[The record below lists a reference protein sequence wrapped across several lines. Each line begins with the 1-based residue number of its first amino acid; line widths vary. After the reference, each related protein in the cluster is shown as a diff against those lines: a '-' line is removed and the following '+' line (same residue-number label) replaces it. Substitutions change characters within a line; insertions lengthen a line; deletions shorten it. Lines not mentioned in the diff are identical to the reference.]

1 MIPRLSHSES
11 IPEIVQSF
19 LAELRQSSFT
29 GDIQHDYGTRL
40 ITSTDNSIYQVLPQA
55 VVFPKNLA
63 DIQAL
68 LQLTA
73 QHKFCQCIKITARGG
88 GTGTNGQSLTEGI
101 VLDCSRYMN
110 RILETNIKQGW
121 VRVEPGVVLDQLNEH
136 LAPHK
141 VFFAPDLSPS
151 NRATLGGMVST
162 DACGKGSRIYGRTS
176 DHVIA
181 LSCVL
186 SNGETLESFALDE
199 DKLNVYKQK
208 SGIAGDVFKVV
219 DQIVLEKAGLIE
231 KVFPK
236 MSRFMTGYNL
246 AKVYGNSEK
255 NFNLNYLLSG
265 SEGTLAVV
273 SELKLRLSALPKYK
287 RLLVVKYEYFDD
299 ALRDAQILV
308 ENDPAAIET
317 IDEKILSLAKEDE
330 IYLKIKNF
338 IVDEKLKSGEKI
350 RPTRTISLLEFCGN
364 NKNKLEKQVSAL
376 CKIINARKNK
386 PGEATGYYRTAD
398 PQEIKDLWSLR
409 KKGVGLLG
417 NTKGERKPLPFV
429 EDTAVPPENLAA
441 YIREFRKLLESYGLE
456 YAMFGHVD
464 VGCLHVRPALDLK
477 NPEEEGWIRELS
489 DQVVELVK
497 KYGGVMWSEHGR
509 GYRSEYTVDFFGE
522 ELHQDLRCIKEA
534 FDPENRLNPGKIVTP
549 LSQATNKVVPLEGP
563 LRGHKDRQ
571 ISPELLKEYE
581 TAINCNGNGAC
592 FDYSAKNVMCPSSK
606 ITRDRVHSPKGR
618 AGMIREWLRI
628 LSLTQE
634 RGTSLSNNSSSNLS
648 GQTQSNSAAENIFN
662 SSYNKI
668 KNTWRKNQ
676 GEYDYSHEVYESM
689 AGCLVCK
696 ACVTQCP
703 VHVNVPEFRSKFLN
717 LYYSRYL
724 RPLKDYLV
732 GSTETVGRLFSNIP
746 RPLNAILN
754 WPLNRNLLKNIIGLR
769 DFPLYSPESVRQ
781 RLREVNA
788 VEFDLDKLNSLS
800 QQEIERSVILV
811 QDAFTS
817 FYESQLVLEFYELLR
832 KLNYTV
838 YVAPFHPNGKPLH
851 VKGFLA
857 QFRKVAEKNAK
868 WLSHIALSGIPM
880 VGLDPS
886 VVLTYRDEY
895 LKILGENEL
904 PFKVMLPQEF
914 LIMNS
919 AKHSNYGVAATEKL
933 QDYKLLGHCTE
944 KTDAQLSQEQWKEV
958 FEEFGLSLSLIA
970 AGCCGMAGTYGH
982 ETEHYEESRGIY
994 DLSWSDKIPQDPFL
1008 RQNILTTGFSCR
1020 SQVKRFEGF
1029 RPLHPLQV
1037 LLREIKSDS

>member
-19 LAELRQSSFT
+19 LAELRQSSFN
-29 GDIQHDYGTRL
+29 GNIQHDYGTRL

-55 VVFPKNLA
+55 VVFPKNIA

-68 LQLTA
+68 LQLTT
-73 QHKFCQCIKITARGG
+73 QYKFCQCIKITARGG

-121 VRVEPGVVLDQLNEH
+121 VRVEAGVVLDQLNEH

-141 VFFAPDLSPS
+141 LFFAPDLSPS
-151 NRATLGGMVST
+151 NRATLGGMVNT

-176 DHVIA
+176 DHVLA

-199 DKLNVYKQK
+199 NRLNAYKQK
-208 SGIAGDVFKVV
+208 SGIAGEVFKVV

-231 KVFPK
+231 EVFPK

-287 RLLVVKYEYFDD
+287 RLLVVKYENFDD

-308 ENDPAAIET
+308 ENDPTAIET

-330 IYLKIKNF
+330 IYLKIKDF
-338 IVDEKLKSGEKI
+338 ISDEKMKSGKKV
-350 RPTRTISLLEFCGN
+350 RSTRTISLLEFCGN
-364 NKNKLEKQVSAL
+364 NKNILEKQILAL
-376 CKIINARKNK
+376 CKSINAKKNK
-386 PGEATGYYRTAD
+386 SGEATGYYSTAD

-417 NTKGERKPLPFV
+417 NTKGERKPLPFI
-429 EDTAVPPENLAA
+429 EDTAVPPENLAS

-497 KYGGVMWSEHGR
+497 KYGGVMWGEHGR

-522 ELHQDLRCIKEA
+522 ELHQDLRRIKEA

-549 LSQATNKVVPLEGP
+549 LSKATDKVVPLEGP

-571 ISPELLKEYE
+571 IAPELLKEYE

-618 AGMIREWLRI
+618 AGMIREWLRM
-628 LSLTQE
+628 LSLTPE
-634 RGTSLSNNSSSNLS
+634 RETSLSNNSSSNLS
-648 GQTQSNSAAENIFN
+648 GQTQRNNVNENIFKN
-662 SSYNKI
+662 SFNKI

-676 GEYDYSHEVYESM
+676 GEYDFSHEVYDSM

-724 RPLKDYLV
+724 RPLKDHLV

-769 DFPLYSPESVRQ
+769 DFPLY
-781 RLREVNA
+781 
-788 VEFDLDKLNSLS
+788 
-800 QQEIERSVILV
+800 
-811 QDAFTS
+811 
-817 FYESQLVLEFYELLR
+817 
-832 KLNYTV
+832 
-838 YVAPFHPNGKPLH
+838 
-851 VKGFLA
+851 
-857 QFRKVAEKNAK
+857 
-868 WLSHIALSGIPM
+868 
-880 VGLDPS
+880 
-886 VVLTYRDEY
+886 
-895 LKILGENEL
+895 
-904 PFKVMLPQEF
+904 
-914 LIMNS
+914 
-919 AKHSNYGVAATEKL
+919 
-933 QDYKLLGHCTE
+933 
-944 KTDAQLSQEQWKEV
+944 
-958 FEEFGLSLSLIA
+958 
-970 AGCCGMAGTYGH
+970 
-982 ETEHYEESRGIY
+982 
-994 DLSWSDKIPQDPFL
+994 
-1008 RQNILTTGFSCR
+1008 
-1020 SQVKRFEGF
+1020 
-1029 RPLHPLQV
+1029 
-1037 LLREIKSDS
+1037 